1 MLVVI
6 DVGGAAD
13 TVLDNGSIAVVVL
26 MDEVELGVGD

>member
-13 TVLDNGSIAVVVL
+13 TVLDNGSIVVVVL